1 MSDSIQNPQEDK
13 SKYIRTYAKDV
24 AALSGGQGTKAAPPR
39 PDPVPVAPPPAPVL
53 RMPQASKEVAETY
66 REPIAPPTDTDR
78 EELFARL
85 KKKVSESAQME
96 IATPPPI
103 PTPEPVAR
111 PEPLFEPV
119 AQPAP
124 APIPPVV
131 RVEETP
137 SRIHTYKS
145 DFADHIDDRGASSF
159 SVLAAQQDAKR
170 ATLPSVPKKR
180 NLVFAVSGILLIVLG
195 GVGVATAAW
204 YVMRLNTLPPSGVV
218 VPSLVF
224 ADEQVKL
231 RGSGNDL
238 IQQIA
243 DLANEPLPEGNVII
257 TYLSESTTTSKGEVR
272 EVPLS
277 GGTLIAAMK
286 LPAPDILLR
295 NIAPF
300 STVGVLS
307 AGGETRPF
315 FIFRVTSYERTFA
328 GMLAWEVSMGRDL
341 AVLYP
346 ARGAG
351 NLLPVGT
358 QAPIGTSTP
367 QAVEPVRANTQFED
381 AIVQS
386 HDVRLLRD
394 TAGNTLMLYGYV
406 DKETLILARDEAA
419 YTHLLTRL
427 AASRTR

>member
-1 MSDSIQNPQEDK
+1 MSDSTQEDK

-24 AALSGGQGTKAAPPR
+24 AALSGEQGAKIAEPR
-39 PDPVPVAPPPAPVL
+39 PEPAPIAPPPAPVL

-66 REPIAPPTDTDR
+66 RAPVVAPTDTDR

-85 KKKVSESAQME
+85 KKKVSESAQIE
-96 IATPPPI
+96 IASAPPP
-103 PTPEPVAR
+103 PPLASPEPIA
-111 PEPLFEPV
+111 PPQPLFEPV

-124 APIPPVV
+124 APMPAVA
-131 RVEETP
+131 RAEEKP
-137 SRIHTYKS
+137 SPIHTYKS
-145 DFADHIDDRGASSF
+145 DFADHIDARGASSF

-170 ATLPSVPKKR
+170 TVLPSAPKKR
-180 NLVFAVSGILLIVLG
+180 SVIFAVSGILLIVLG

-204 YVMRLNTLPPSGVV
+204 YVMRLNTLPPSGLV

-231 RGSGNDL
+231 QGSGNDL

-300 STVGVLS
+300 STVGILA

-328 GMLAWEVSMGRDL
+328 GMLAWEVSMDRDL

-351 NLLPVGT
+351 NLLPAT

-386 HDVRLLRD
+386 HDVRVLRD

-406 DKETLILARDEAA
+406 DKETLVLARDEAA
-419 YTHLLTRL
+419 YTQLLSRL